1 LPDWRSRTVTSS
13 SSDRSS
19 QPARRSRCSIAT
31 SGHVA
36 LTSNSA
42 GDYDEEQTMRL
53 ASGVASSLL
62 YGLSWI
68 LLGVAALMV
77 VLAIVTSLGLTA
89 LPISV
94 RTDLIGA
101 AVCSSLALSS
111 RFMARRFERPA
122 YLS

>member
-1 LPDWRSRTVTSS
+1 
-13 SSDRSS
+13 
-19 QPARRSRCSIAT
+19 
-31 SGHVA
+31 
-36 LTSNSA
+36 
-42 GDYDEEQTMRL
+42 MRL
-53 ASGVASSLL
+53 VSGVASSLL